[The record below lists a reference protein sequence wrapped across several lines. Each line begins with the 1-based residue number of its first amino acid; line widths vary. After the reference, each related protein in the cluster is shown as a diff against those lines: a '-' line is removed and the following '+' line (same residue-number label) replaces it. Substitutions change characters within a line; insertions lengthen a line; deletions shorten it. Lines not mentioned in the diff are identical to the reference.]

1 MHRGAWQ
8 ATVHG
13 ISKSRTQ
20 LSTRMHTQSALYAGS
35 LISPPKVFPHLKQI
49 MFKSFD
55 LSLSSHPAYWKID
68 SGPSAFP
75 VKPKPKLKSGF
86 LPVFKEKW

>member
-1 MHRGAWQ
+1 
-8 ATVHG
+8 
-13 ISKSRTQ
+13 
-20 LSTRMHTQSALYAGS
+20 
-35 LISPPKVFPHLKQI
+35 

-68 SGPSAFP
+68 NGSSAFP
-75 VKPKPKLKSGF
+75 VKSKPKLKSDI